1 MATSR
6 AGAPLGAYV
15 LHTWDWSESS
25 LILDL
30 FTRSQGRLVAVAKGA
45 KKPTS
50 GFRPVLLPF
59 HALTVW
65 LARPGTEDAELRSL
79 RAVEWAGSAPLPGA
93 VLMSAFYL
101 NELLLKGL
109 ARQDPH
115 PALHDAY
122 ADTLSVLARAG
133 ADEGSALR
141 AFELVLLRDLGVL
154 PALDLVTLTA
164 QPVQAGLGHVLRGET
179 GLAPSD
185 AGVGGVAGARWVEIA
200 AALAHRD
207 ATGALE
213 PLRHACR
220 AAGPGLRP
228 MLRALVHYHLG
239 TTQLRT
245 RQVGLELQR
254 LAESPP
260 K

>member
-1 MATSR
+1 MPSR
-6 AGAPLGAYV
+6 YRDV
-15 LHTWDWSESS
+15 
-25 LILDL
+25 L
-30 FTRSQGRLVAVAKGA
+30 FT
-45 KKPTS
+45 
-50 GFRPVLLPF
+50 
-59 HALTVW
+59 
-65 LARPGTEDAELRSL
+65 RSL

-115 PALHDAY
+115 PALYDAY

-141 AFELVLLRDLGVL
+141 AFEIVLLRDLGVL

-164 QPVQAGLGHVLRGET
+164 QPVHAVQGHVLRGET
-179 GLAPSD
+179 GLAPAD
-185 AGVGGVAGARWVEIA
+185 AGGGGVAGARWVEIE

-207 ATGALE
+207 AMGTLE
-213 PLRHACR
+213 PLRQACR

-228 MLRALVHYHLG
+228 MLREAVHYHLG

-254 LAESPP
+254 LADPP
-260 K
+260 PR

>member
-6 AGAPLGAYV
+6 AGAPLAAYV
-15 LHTWDWSESS
+15 LHAWDWSESS

-30 FTRSQGRLVAVAKGA
+30 FTRSQGRLVAAAKGA

-65 LARPGTEDAELRSL
+65 LSRPGNEDDEVRSL
-79 RAVEWAGSAPLPGA
+79 RAVEWAGSEPLPSA

-115 PALHDAY
+115 PPLYDAY
-122 ADTLSVLARAG
+122 AETLSVLARTR
-133 ADEGSALR
+133 ADEGCALR

-164 QPVQAGLGHVLRGET
+164 QPVQAGQGHVLQGEA

-185 AGVGGVAGARWVEIA
+185 AGVAGARWVEIE
-200 AALAHRD
+200 AALAHRE
-207 ATGALE
+207 GAGSLE

-228 MLRALVHYHLG
+228 MLRGLVHYHLG
-239 TTQLRT
+239 TSQLRT
-245 RQVGLELQR
+245 RQVGRELQR
-254 LAESPP
+254 LAEAPP

>member
-6 AGAPLGAYV
+6 AGAPLAAYV
-15 LHTWDWSESS
+15 LHAWDWSESS

-30 FTRSQGRLVAVAKGA
+30 FTRSQGRLVAAAKGA

-65 LARPGTEDAELRSL
+65 LSRPGSEDDEVRSL
-79 RAVEWAGSAPLPGA
+79 RTVEWAGSEPLPTA

-115 PALHDAY
+115 PTLYDAY
-122 ADTLSVLARAG
+122 AETLSVLARAR
-133 ADEGSALR
+133 ADEGGALR

-164 QPVQAGLGHVLRGET
+164 EPVQAGQGHVLHGET

-185 AGVGGVAGARWVEIA
+185 AGVAGARWVEIE

-207 ATGALE
+207 GAGSLE
-213 PLRHACR
+213 PLRNACR

-228 MLRALVHYHLG
+228 MLREAVHYHLG

-254 LAESPP
+254 LADPP
-260 K
+260 PR